1 MSDNRVS
8 EIKKEDKKAFKGFLA
23 IMILSGIAGAT
34 FSRISGNL
42 KEVIGPNLSSL
53 LMNTL
58 EQIVPFAS
66 IAISIVV
73 IIASII
79 IYTNSRKGYDLWK
92 ETNEDD
98 STIDKIEQNLSYLL
112 LAVSVNMILGF
123 FFMGAGLKLLVFNN
137 LNGDIDSIK
146 VLLLF
151 IGFLLCEFSCIIIQK
166 KVVNLEKEI
175 NPLLKGSI
183 YDAKFS
189 EKMIDSCD
197 ESIKLSIYKS
207 SYKSFKS
214 VSTTCII
221 LWLFSIIGFELWDFG
236 IMPLVMVTIIWL
248 VLIVSYCIETIK
260 HSKI

>member
-1 MSDNRVS
+1 MDDNRVS
-8 EIKKEDKKAFKGFLA
+8 EIKKEDKKAFKGFLV
-23 IMILSGIAGAT
+23 ITILSGIAGAT
-34 FSRISGNL
+34 FSNISGNL

-66 IAISIVV
+66 IVISIIA

-79 IYTNSRKGYDLWK
+79 IYTNSRKGYELWK
-92 ETNEDD
+92 EKNEDD

-112 LAVSVNMILGF
+112 LAISINMILGF

-137 LNGDIDSIK
+137 VNSDIDSIK

-151 IGFLLCEFSCIIIQK
+151 IGFLLCQVSCIIIQK

-189 EKMIDSCD
+189 EKWFDSCD

-248 VLIVSYCIETIK
+248 VLTVSYCIEAIK